1 MNTALLPKKTLRARP
16 KTGLG
21 MHLIDI
27 EEEKLVLEVLRSK
40 KLFRYTY
47 DLPREQQ
54 GKMSAALEREA
65 CALMGVKYALAVTSG
80 TGALEVSLAA
90 MGVGPGDEVILP
102 AWSWISCFTSIVRV
116 GALPVLAEIDE
127 TLNLAP
133 GEIKRLTNERTKAV
147 LIMHYQGVAAD
158 MEPLMKEARDAGLQ
172 VLEDC
177 AQSPG
182 AIYHGKRVGSFG
194 DMGIYSFQ
202 INKSITSGEGG
213 MVVTSDPD
221 LYERAVRMHD
231 LGLYR
236 EAHRV
241 NGEPRLKDFCGG
253 QYRMNEITAAV
264 ALAQLRKLDAIRN
277 HCRDLNARILQRIGS
292 LPGLVFR
299 RIPDPEGDSCFEIY
313 FYLQTPELANAFSEK
328 LKEKNVNCTKTTG
341 TYCQYTRGYCIDR
354 LTSSPAASPFRGF
367 REWPA
372 PGYRACDF
380 PRTESLAHRFVCL
393 PLGVLYTADDAD
405 YIAESVEET
414 YAEMNL
420 GQHYSND
427 VYDN

>member
-1 MNTALLPKKTLRARP
+1 MNTALLSKKTLRPRP

-21 MHLIDI
+21 ERLIGA
-27 EEEKLVLEVLRSK
+27 EEEKLLLEVIRSR

-47 DLPREQQ
+47 DLPREAQ
-54 GKMSAALEREA
+54 GKMSATLEREA
-65 CALMGVKYALAVTSG
+65 CALMGVKYALCVSSG
-80 TGALEVSLAA
+80 TGALEASLSA
-90 MGVGPGDEVILP
+90 MGIGPGDEVILP
-102 AWSWISCFTSIVRV
+102 AWSWVSCFTAIVRV

-133 GEIKRLTNERTKAV
+133 GEIMRLTNQRTKAV

-158 MEPLMKEARDAGLQ
+158 MEPLMKEARDAGIR

-202 INKSITSGEGG
+202 INKTMTSGEGG
-213 MVVTSDPD
+213 MIVTSDPD

-231 LGLYR
+231 LGFFR
-236 EAHRV
+236 DAHRIHM
-241 NGEPRLKDFCGG
+241 EPRLPDFCGG

-264 ALAQLRKLDAIRN
+264 ALAQLRKLDFIRN
-277 HCRDLNARILQRIGS
+277 HCRELSARILRRIGS
-292 LPGLVFR
+292 LSGLVLR
-299 RIPDPEGDSCFEIY
+299 RIPDPKGDSGFEIY
-313 FYLQTPELANAFSEK
+313 FYLPTPELAKTFSER

-341 TYCQYTRGYCIDR
+341 TYCQYTRGYCVNR
-354 LTSSPAASPFRGF
+354 LAFSPAASPFRDF
-367 REWPA
+367 QEWPA

-393 PLGVLYTADDAD
+393 PLGVLYTSDDAD
-405 YIAESVEET
+405 YIAEAVEET
-414 YAEMNL
+414 YDEMGL
-420 GQHYSND
+420 GQN
-427 VYDN
+427 